1 MVTAN
6 GFAITIAIPSGSP
19 DGVRVVEKSGWSG
32 TGIDF
37 PRSAFMEIKNQYVEL
52 QRPGIYVLWEQ
63 DSEYP
68 KVYVGQSESPSKRI
82 YDHTRNADKEFWT
95 RAIVF
100 SGGLNGAHVRYLEAS
115 LVELANKAKRCDM
128 DNASAPQKPEL
139 GIADEITVE
148 GFLSNM
154 LQCLPVIGVRFF
166 DEPRLPSTMERD
178 LRNISTTDTAD
189 VADHSTGQS
198 ISRAFRED
206 VLVLKGSNGVDAK
219 GYNGPEFIVLEGSKI
234 AKNERPSILRH
245 LAAQRHRL
253 LQSGVLSEEGDAL
266 VFTQDYAFNSPSS
279 AAGVCLGGN
288 ANGRDVWKDASGRSL
303 NEIE

>member
-37 PRSAFMEIKNQYVEL
+37 PRSAFTEIRDQYLEL
-52 QRPGIYVLWEQ
+52 QRPGIYVLWEH
-63 DSEYP
+63 DSQYP
-68 KVYVGQSESPSKRI
+68 KVYVGQSESPSTRI
-82 YDHTRNADKEFWT
+82 YNHTRDADKEFWT
-95 RAIVF
+95 RAVVF

-128 DNASAPQKPEL
+128 DNANAPQKPEL
-139 GIADEITVE
+139 GIADKIAAE
-148 GFLSNM
+148 GFLGNM

-166 DEPRLPSTMERD
+166 DEPPT
-178 LRNISTTDTAD
+178 
-189 VADHSTGQS
+189 
-198 ISRAFRED
+198 SRASTRG
-206 VLVLKGSNGVDAK
+206 VLVLQGSNGVDAK

-234 AKNERPSILRH
+234 AKNERPSILPR

-303 NEIE
+303 NEME

>member
-37 PRSAFMEIKNQYVEL
+37 PRSAFTEIRDQFLEL

-63 DSEYP
+63 DSGYP
-68 KVYVGQSESPSKRI
+68 KVYVGQSESPSTRI
-82 YDHTRNADKEFWT
+82 YNHTRDADKEFWT
-95 RAIVF
+95 RAVVF

-139 GIADEITVE
+139 GIADKIAAE

-166 DEPRLPSTMERD
+166 DEPPT
-178 LRNISTTDTAD
+178 
-189 VADHSTGQS
+189 
-198 ISRAFRED
+198 SRASTKD

-234 AKNERPSILRH
+234 AKNERPSILQH
-245 LAAQRHRL
+245 LAAQRRRL

-303 NEIE
+303 NEME

>member
-6 GFAITIAIPSGSP
+6 GFAITIAIPSGEP

-37 PRSAFMEIKNQYVEL
+37 PRSAFTEIKNQFDEL

-68 KVYVGQSESPSKRI
+68 KVYVGQSESPSTRI
-82 YDHTRNADKEFWT
+82 YNHTRDADKEFWT
-95 RAIVF
+95 RAVVF
-100 SGGLNGAHVRYLEAS
+100 SGGLNGAHVRYLEAR

-128 DNASAPQKPEL
+128 DNASTPQKPEL

-166 DEPRLPSTMERD
+166 DEPRLPST
-178 LRNISTTDTAD
+178 TVD
-189 VADHSTGQS
+189 VADHFAGQS
-198 ISRAFRED
+198 TSRAFGED

-234 AKNERPSILRH
+234 AKNERPSILPH
-245 LAAQRHRL
+245 LVAQRRRL
-253 LQSGVLSEEGDAL
+253 LQSGVLSEEGDTL